1 MEDIRELAEVYVIN
15 VDTPLRSRGLKE
27 STGITVPVL
36 LDNGLKVS
44 KSYDMHSRQGL
55 PMGEMLKVPTM
66 GFVIFDREGI
76 IRTQRAHLYFGRD
89 ADLIKKVLKEL

>member
-36 LDNGLKVS
+36 LDNGLKVN

-55 PMGEMLKVPTM
+55 PMGEMHIVTL
-66 GFVIFDREGI
+66 G
-76 IRTQRAHLYFGRD
+76 HLGG
-89 ADLIKKVLKEL
+89 E